1 MRAVLNTGRTI
12 SQGIAVEHKGSPAYQ
27 AAVSVCHMNP
37 VDLMDL
43 GIEEGAQVVL
53 TSRAGSVVLTTRAA
67 EGINRGE
74 VFVPLGPYANHIIS
88 AETHAT
94 GMPDF
99 KAEPVD
105 VVPTDEPV
113 RTVWELM
120 ESIGGVRYDH

>member
-1 MRAVLNTGRTI
+1 MRAVLNTGRNI
-12 SQGIAVEHKGSPAYQ
+12 PQGVAVEHKGSPAYQ

-37 VDLMDL
+37 VDLMEL
-43 GIEEGAQVVL
+43 GIDEGDHVNL

-67 EGINRGE
+67 EGMNRGE

-105 VVPTDEPV
+105 VVPTDEPI
-113 RTVWELM
+113 RTIGELM